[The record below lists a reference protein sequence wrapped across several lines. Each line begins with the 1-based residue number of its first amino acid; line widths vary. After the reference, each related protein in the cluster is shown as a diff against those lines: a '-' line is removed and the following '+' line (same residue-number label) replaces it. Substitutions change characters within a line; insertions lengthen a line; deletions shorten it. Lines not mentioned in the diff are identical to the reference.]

1 MRLVPGGKFGPEMS
15 HFFIFPKPPP
25 FDLTM
30 VREMLTNHISSE
42 HFSRTA
48 RPKGG
53 DLEKMKK
60 CDISGPNV
68 PPGTTPKRGGSC
80 DQYNQLEISTRE
92 KQRTV
97 FESPTQLYSLFL
109 FCSLVKPAGANHR
122 GHLGGACTRAV
133 RSPGIS
139 ALRASP
145 PAGPQAPRRATS
157 GQTRAHEPKRVP
169 TRSASTREQKTP
181 LLPWPMQLISASPSA
196 RAERRHP

>member
-1 MRLVPGGKFGPEMS
+1 MTSSEQLVIER
-15 HFFIFPKPPP
+15 
-25 FDLTM
+25 
-30 VREMLTNHISSE
+30 VREQLKNSSRVPVERERGLFVVEISSR
-42 HFSRTA
+42 FIA
-48 RPKGG
+48 F
-53 DLEKMKK
+53 
-60 CDISGPNV
+60 
-68 PPGTTPKRGGSC
+68 
-80 DQYNQLEISTRE
+80 
-92 KQRTV
+92 
-97 FESPTQLYSLFL
+97 FELFVIT
-109 FCSLVKPAGANHR
+109 CSLHGTRAVAGKILPALKLKHFEKGYIIGQACAGANHR

-145 PAGPQAPRRATS
+145 PAGPEAPRRATS